1 MINPADRAAQSARI
15 TTGRR
20 HPAAWVALAPTSSDP
35 NQSHVPPSPGSV
47 QRPAG
52 IKYALA
58 EQCPERDHFTQ
69 YGALAILHAST
80 VKLAPVLPLL
90 EACSESLQRCI
101 FNSQH
106 IRDTDMQGADWED
119 ALNIQYSQLEVR
131 RCPNISLRDPPAN
144 SPTSRAH
151 ATWFEPFMFGSGCAS
166 ITRRYRTSS
175 QKLTCARE
183 LFSKHTLLDMQQ
195 HTSIITSASRLP
207 LLPRLVIPSKL
218 RTSPRFSL
226 LRRIST
232 DSHAY
237 R

>member
-1 MINPADRAAQSARI
+1 MLNPAERAVRARPAP
-15 TTGRR
+15 GR
-20 HPAAWVALAPTSSDP
+20 PEILLPALAPTPSDP
-35 NQSHVPPSPGSV
+35 NQSHVRPSRGSV

-58 EQCPERDHFTQ
+58 EQCAERDHFTQ

-90 EACSESLQRCI
+90 EACSDSLQRCI

-119 ALNIQYSQLEVR
+119 ALTLLNILEVR
-131 RCPNISLRDPPAN
+131 RSPNISLRTPPAN

-175 QKLTCARE
+175 QKLSCARE
-183 LFSKHTLLDMQQ
+183 QLSKHTLLDMQQ

-226 LRRIST
+226 LR
-232 DSHAY
+232 H
-237 R
+237 